1 MQNTVRWLLAAW
13 LIGLPGLASADKVFV
28 AVASNFTAP
37 MQRLISLYA
46 SRSADEV
53 VLSAGSTGKLYA
65 QIRNG
70 APFDIFLAA
79 DTVHP
84 RRLEEA
90 GDAVP
95 GSRYTYALGRLVL
108 WSARNNRVDA
118 GTLRTGDFKHLALAN
133 PRLAPYGA
141 AAEQVLERLNLL
153 AMLKPR
159 LVYGENIGQTYQF
172 VAGGGAE
179 LGFVAMSQIVRRESL
194 PGAYWPVPDTLHD
207 PIEQQ
212 AVSLNT
218 RPATD
223 AFYRFLTSAQ
233 ARDVIQ
239 QYGYRLP
246 DSGSLDAGEKAGRA
260 TGR

>member
-1 MQNTVRWLLAAW
+1 MQNIARWLLAAL

-28 AVASNFTAP
+28 AVASNFAAP

-46 SRSADEV
+46 SRASDEV
-53 VLSAGSTGKLYA
+53 TLSAGSTGALYA

-79 DTVHP
+79 DAAHP
-84 RRLEEA
+84 QQLEAA

-108 WSARNNRVDA
+108 WSARKTRVDA
-118 GTLRTGDFKHLALAN
+118 ETLRARDVKHLALAN
-133 PRLAPYGA
+133 PQLAPYGA
-141 AAEQVLERLNLL
+141 AARQVLERLNLL
-153 AMLKPR
+153 DALKPR
-159 LVYGENIGQTYQF
+159 LVYGENIGQTYRF

-179 LGFVAMSQIVRRESL
+179 LGFVAMSQVRRQASL
-194 PGAYWPVPDTLHD
+194 PGGYWLVPDTLYD

-212 AVSLNT
+212 AVSLNA
-218 RPATD
+218 RPATG
-223 AFYRFLTSAQ
+223 AFYQFLKSAQ
-233 ARDVIQ
+233 ARDIIQ

-246 DSGSLDAGEKAGRA
+246 APSP
-260 TGR
+260 